1 MPLGFL
7 QVLLLK
13 FAVHSRMVAQKLRT
27 VAGLPRAANCGG
39 LTLLFSARLRPEKA
53 LYPLRKL
60 TALCQEQPPLL
71 HFQEML
77 DGVRVEGG
85 FGLPV
90 ARLGA
95 AKALSHSVAKIRQHG
110 KQPTPMGSKC
120 SLVPVA

>member
-1 MPLGFL
+1 M
-7 QVLLLK
+7 
-13 FAVHSRMVAQKLRT
+13 
-27 VAGLPRAANCGG
+27 
-39 LTLLFSARLRPEKA
+39 LFSARLRPEKA

-110 KQPTPMGSKC
+110 KQPHTDEEQMQFSSSC
-120 SLVPVA
+120 IINEHELSNRN